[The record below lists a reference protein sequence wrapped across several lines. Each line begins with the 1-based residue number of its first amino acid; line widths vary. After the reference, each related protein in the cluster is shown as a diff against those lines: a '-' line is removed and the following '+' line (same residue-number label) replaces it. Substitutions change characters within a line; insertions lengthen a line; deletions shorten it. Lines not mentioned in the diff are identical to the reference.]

1 MDGYEDPYTE
11 LAGTINAFSVLVDTL
26 KDEIV
31 ELQSVIID
39 LIRAVKTNSDELEA
53 NTAELM
59 QQ

>member
-59 QQ
+59 ER